1 KVHDT
6 HDLWQSYLARLGV
19 KEQSHRHLHL
29 SQTSLAVDAA
39 IAGQGVA
46 LVSRFLVAHDLEAGH
61 LVEVGAAWDAGGN
74 DFYVLMPRTAKHNKT
89 VVNVVMWLTACSAEE
104 T

>member
-1 KVHDT
+1 MGPFA
-6 HDLWQSYLARLGV
+6 Y
-19 KEQSHRHLHL
+19 

-46 LVSRFLVAHDLEAGH
+46 WVSRFLVTHDLEAGR
-61 LVEVGAAWDAGGN
+61 LIQVGKAWDAGGN
-74 DFYVLMPRTAKHNKT
+74 DFYVLMPRTAKNNES
-89 VVNVVMWLTACSAEE
+89 VVNVMTWLTARSAEN